1 MWGVSL
7 KCWLTSFTTENW
19 PCIIKYVVGYV
30 VYFLNFARIQY
41 GHCRRVTNYIFEQF
55 HFIAFR
61 INAKCNAF
69 LLYQQKMTLS
79 YYILLNFWSCHK
91 SAWTYSISIILLKY
105 VLQYVNLIYCAS
117 IFHIC
122 TQHARICNIKI
133 ELLHTALTTYINGN
147 VCK

>member
-1 MWGVSL
+1 MLYTFWILQEYNMAIAVVLIIVFSGNFTSL
-7 KCWLTSFTTENW
+7 RFA
-19 PCIIKYVVGYV
+19 VM
-30 VYFLNFARIQY
+30 LNI
-41 GHCRRVTNYIFEQF
+41 YIY
-55 HFIAFR
+55 IY
-61 INAKCNAF
+61 NAF

-122 TQHARICNIKI
+122 TQHVRICNIKI